1 MYIKRPDSQSFR
13 PDRSHLTQALAC
25 PSCVRQPHHQTAFPL
40 VLASPPPLAL
50 KHRCFLHRCW
60 SGVKPKKSNKCIFH
74 PWVCGFSCVLAVHRT
89 HCRLAHR
96 VATGNART
104 FSCAGVFDAVY
115 RCFVPATRCACLL
128 LVQPSLRTLGI
139 SKPTVEF
146 SNSAHR
152 CGTVCFARKRILP
165 AK

>member
-1 MYIKRPDSQSFR
+1 M
-13 PDRSHLTQALAC
+13 LAC
-25 PSCVRQPHHQTAFPL
+25 LLLVLYSSTAKISLPEICGFWGVRAGAKMRGAPGTTAFGPKTPVFFTP
-40 VLASPPPLAL
+40 VLYT
-50 KHRCFLHRCW
+50 C
-60 SGVKPKKSNKCIFH
+60 VKPKKRNKCIFH

-152 CGTVCFARKRILP
+152 CGTVCFARKHILP